1 MSAKQRTS
9 GRSGNGPGVYDKS
22 SWDEWIED
30 TGIVIRLLNDA
41 DDEGPH
47 QRFVVRLA
55 SGQTLLV
62 AHNLEIAERVPLGIG
77 DRVGF
82 RGLFEWN
89 PEGGILHWTHRD
101 PQGRGE
107 DGFLRFRGQ
116 TYL

>member
-1 MSAKQRTS
+1 MGTKQRAS
-9 GRSGNGPGVYDKS
+9 GRAGNGPGAYDKS

-82 RGLFEWN
+82 RGVFEWN
-89 PEGGILHWTHRD
+89 REGGILHWTHHD
-101 PQGRGE
+101 PQNQGE
-107 DGFLRFRGQ
+107 DGYLDFRGKRF
-116 TYL
+116 L